1 MSSLQPTTVV
11 TGGSRGIGRAIPL
24 RLASEGH
31 DLVLA
36 AADAPITGIVANAG
50 AIRATG
56 RLVDLDPADI
66 EADLRVNLLGTI
78 LTCQAAVPALAETR
92 GAIVTIGSGA
102 VSSGSPGTY
111 VHDAAAKAGVA
122 VFTEGPGIDRAG
134 IAILLHELA
143 VIAGP
148 RFLIVMV
155 PVLVALPLYAG
166 CIVLL
171 RRRTV
176 PGTIRVSRD
185 RLELQWGE
193 QAMQVRLADIAAL
206 RCRSDS
212 EYARVVLVAPG
223 RTVSLIAGLARVPK
237 GVRSQS
243 PQVPQVPQVPP
254 LPKLPAEVVER
265 LERAGLER
273 EVSRRGVVIFARAA
287 STVVS
292 DAPSTTDTTDAPD
305 ATDAPAA
312 PDAPA

>member
-11 TGGSRGIGRAIPL
+11 TGGSRGIGRAIAL

-66 EADLRVNLLGTI
+66 EADLRVDLLGTI
-78 LTCQAAVPALAETR
+78 LTCQAAIPALAETR

-111 VHDAAAKAGVA
+111 VHYAAAKAGVA

-134 IAILLHELA
+134 IAIL
-143 VIAGP
+143 
-148 RFLIVMV
+148 
-155 PVLVALPLYAG
+155 
-166 CIVLL
+166 LL

-243 PQVPQVPQVPP
+243 PQVPQVPP

-292 DAPSTTDTTDAPD
+292 DAPSTTDAPDAPT
-305 ATDAPAA
+305 ATDAPA
-312 PDAPA
+312 